1 MHMTYINKLSLQ
13 GVREIL
19 NQHQAGKYR
28 KGRGKR
34 DKTGETEKQKKE
46 QISSSSDMNYLL
58 SYHKSNNY
66 TVTPWEQW

>member
-1 MHMTYINKLSLQ
+1 MVICAK

-19 NQHQAGKYR
+19 NQHQGGKYR
-28 KGRGKR
+28 KRREKR
-34 DKTGETEKQKKE
+34 DNAGETEKQKKE
-46 QISSSSDMNYLL
+46 QIPSSSDMNYLP